1 MRSVRNLA
9 RMVGDLLSWGWKS
22 GNWWIPVVAILL
34 GAAGLLAGAAQ
45 VVVPK
50 VAYALF

>member
-1 MRSVRNLA
+1 MRSARLLA
-9 RMVGDLLSWGWKS
+9 RMAGDLLSWGWKS
-22 GNWWIPVVAILL
+22 GNWWIPVVAFLL
-34 GAAGLLAGAAQ
+34 GVAGLAAGAAQ